1 LTFSCTA
8 FTEALDILVY
18 GNTNYFK
25 YTFIR
30 IKRRETK
37 KKKKLVREAENSPI
51 LMYSK
56 LKLLLEKYALVK
68 FKLRG
73 RMQGE

>member
-1 LTFSCTA
+1 METQT
-8 FTEALDILVY
+8 IL
-18 GNTNYFK
+18 NILLFESK
-25 YTFIR
+25 EE
-30 IKRRETK
+30 KLK